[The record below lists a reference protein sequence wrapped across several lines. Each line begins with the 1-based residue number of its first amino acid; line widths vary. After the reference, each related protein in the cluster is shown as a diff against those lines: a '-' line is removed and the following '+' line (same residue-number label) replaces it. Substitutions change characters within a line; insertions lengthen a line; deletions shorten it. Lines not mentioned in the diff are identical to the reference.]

1 VNLSDLVDR
10 TRSLS
15 GIRLES
21 IRSDEQIETL
31 LNETY
36 EEILGLHPWPFL
48 RGDETVALAGGSSDV
63 TLPATFRY
71 ISAVLAD
78 DKRLKQTTLDELDE
92 LGLEEGEPV
101 LYARVSDRVVRIW
114 PTPPAAV
121 AVKVRG
127 QIEFDRL
134 SGSSSQPE
142 FASQFHAI
150 VAYRA
155 AARLLAEE
163 GDDSGR
169 GQAYQNDAAG
179 YLKRME
185 EYYLGTGDIGLIKIG
200 SQREGR
206 RWRS

>member
-1 VNLSDLVDR
+1 MNLSDLVDR

-48 RGDETVALAGGSSDV
+48 RGDETVALAAGSSDV
-63 TLPATFRY
+63 TLPSTFRY
-71 ISAVLAD
+71 ISAVIAD
-78 DKRLKQTTLDELDE
+78 DKRLKQTTLDELDQ
-92 LGLEEGEPV
+92 LGPEEGEQT
-101 LYARVSDRVVRIW
+101 LYARVSDRVIRLW
-114 PTPPAAV
+114 PTPQKAV
-121 AVKVRG
+121 AVQVRG
-127 QIEFDRL
+127 QIAFDRL
-134 SGSSSQPE
+134 TRSSDEPE
-142 FASQFHAI
+142 FAAQFHPI

-155 AARLLAEE
+155 SSRLLAEE

-206 RWRS
+206 KWRS